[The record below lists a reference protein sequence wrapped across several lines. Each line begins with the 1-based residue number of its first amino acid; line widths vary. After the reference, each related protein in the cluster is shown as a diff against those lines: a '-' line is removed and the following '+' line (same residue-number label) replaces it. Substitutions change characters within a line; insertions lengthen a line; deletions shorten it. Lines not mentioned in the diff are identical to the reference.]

1 MRTFL
6 SLPLSA
12 ILTKN
17 EVDKFMMMQFCIRD
31 TIRTLARTV
40 YRFKNPIRVD
50 TKMNATLNTKNSR
63 TSNVIGFEIYFFRFG
78 EEAREHEHEHE
89 HEASLL
95 NIV

>member
-1 MRTFL
+1 
-6 SLPLSA
+6 
-12 ILTKN
+12 
-17 EVDKFMMMQFCIRD
+17 MMMQFCIRD

-63 TSNVIGFEIYFFRFG
+63 TSNVIGFEIYFFFVFG
-78 EEAREHEHEHE
+78 EEAREHEHE